1 MEADIEAAK
10 GTVTTRDTAVNT
22 SRQEALEAEKA
33 GKTARAALKTAAE
46 TNLAKANA
54 CTISK
59 GRYKVTAKAVDSN
72 GVVTAPTVDGTDAG

>member
-33 GKTARAALKTAAE
+33 VETARELLKQQLKQT
-46 TNLAKANA
+46 
-54 CTISK
+54 
-59 GRYKVTAKAVDSN
+59 
-72 GVVTAPTVDGTDAG
+72 